1 VTGPEPVIPETPG
14 DITAPWLSNALGRE
28 VTTVTAKNLGEG
40 VGVMA
45 EVTRLHIAYGD
56 GVDGP
61 ATLIAKTQSPADSNR
76 ELASTFGFYARELA
90 FYQHVASD
98 LDLRVPTCHFATG
111 APGGAPFV
119 LLLEDVA
126 DARQL
131 DQMAGISLADTEA
144 VIDEIAKLH
153 AHWWDSPELDSLD
166 WLPPMNNDLYKGF
179 GQVLPDLSGLLK
191 QQWGDRLDPAGMP
204 WLDAITGRYT
214 EILDWLVASSPVTFC
229 HYDLRPDNI
238 LVEPTGICVLDWQL
252 AVRNRGAFD
261 IAYFLGQN
269 VPTEFRRSHEQ
280 TLVRRYHDA
289 ISARGVTGY
298 SFDQCFDDY
307 RSSMLMHLVSATQ
320 IQMLE
325 GGNDRGQQL
334 LDAMLTQGWQS
345 AVDLNAGDFLDQF

>member
-1 VTGPEPVIPETPG
+1 MTEHSLPIPESPS
-14 DITAPWLSNALGRE
+14 DITAAWLSDALKLE
-28 VTTVTAKNLGEG
+28 VTSVDAQNLGEG

-45 EVTRLHIAYGD
+45 EVTRLHIGYGS
-56 GVDGP
+56 GAVGP

-76 ELASTFGFYARELA
+76 EMAATFGFYARELA
-90 FYQHVASD
+90 FYQSVSAD
-98 LDLRVPTCHFATG
+98 LDLRVPGCHVAAG
-111 APGGAPFV
+111 ADGGAPFV

-131 DQMAGISLADTEA
+131 DQLSGISLADTEA

-153 AHWWDSPELDSLD
+153 AHWWDSPELGSLD

-179 GQVLPDLSGLLK
+179 GQVLPDLGGLLK
-191 QQWGDRLDPAGMP
+191 QQWGDRLDPAGMT
-204 WLDAITGRYT
+204 WLDAMTQRYT
-214 EILDWLVASSPVTFC
+214 DLLDWLVTSSPLTFC

-269 VPTEFRRSHEQ
+269 VATEFRRTHEQ
-280 TLVRRYHDA
+280 ALVRRYHDA
-289 ISARGVTGY
+289 IIARGVTGY

-325 GGNDRGQQL
+325 GGNERGQQL

-345 AVDLNAGDFLDQF
+345 AVDLDAGDFLDQF